1 MSKTM
6 TKQENDST
14 ETMADEPAHRR
25 GRRMLV
31 FGMLTLT
38 AAATALTVSSLRGR
52 TAKTGR
58 RGRKAR
64 RRH

>member
-6 TKQENDST
+6 TEQTNDST
-14 ETMADEPAHRR
+14 ETMADEPTHRR
-25 GRRMLV
+25 GRRMLM

-38 AAATALTVSSLRGR
+38 AVATALTVSSLRSRSTR
-52 TAKTGR
+52 TDR
-58 RGRKAR
+58 RGRKS